1 MLSSLSAL
9 VGFTLAQQRAKR
21 KYRRIFF
28 ATDLHSSEIVFR
40 RFIGAAK
47 FYEADA
53 LIMGGDVT
61 GKNVIPLVKGADGK
75 YHFNFLG
82 QEFRGIAEEQL
93 LEHETRI
100 MNSGIYSYRV
110 NEGEYESAR
119 SDPEKVSAVFDKLM
133 IERLNNCAALAKQ
146 HLEPLGV
153 KCYWTGGNDDHQRIL
168 ESVKQNDFFVN
179 VEEKVIQ
186 LDEEHEM
193 LSFGWSNP
201 TPWKTPR
208 ECDEEELA
216 SRLEKITIQV
226 HDFGSCVY
234 NIHPPPFDSTL
245 DIAAKLD
252 TSFNPPK
259 PVTSGG
265 NAVWIPVGSTAVR
278 EVIEKTQPLLM
289 LCGHIHETKNAAK
302 IKRTT
307 CINPGSEYG
316 AGIMRGV
323 IVNLQ
328 KDKVLSYQ
336 FTSG

>member
-1 MLSSLSAL
+1 VS
-9 VGFTLAQQRAKR
+9 QQKSKR

-61 GKNVIPLVKGADGK
+61 GKNVIPLVKGNNGK
-75 YHFNFLG
+75 YHFNFQG
-82 QEFRGIAEEQL
+82 QEFREIPEEQITDY
-93 LEHETRI
+93 ENRI
-100 MNSGIYSYRV
+100 MNAGIYCYRV
-110 NEGEYESAR
+110 IENEYENTR
-119 SDPEKVSAVFDKLM
+119 SDPVKVSAIFDKLM
-133 IERLNNCAALAKQ
+133 VDRLNNWAALAKQ

-153 KCYWTGGNDDHQRIL
+153 KCYWTGGNDDQEKIL
-168 ESVKQNDFFVN
+168 QSVSQNEFFVN
-179 VEEKVIQ
+179 VEEKVIK
-186 LDEEHEM
+186 LDEDHEM
-193 LSFGWSNP
+193 VSFGWSNP

-208 ECDEEELA
+208 ECGEEELA
-216 SRLEKITIQV
+216 SRLEKVVSQV
-226 HDFGSCVY
+226 QDVGNSVF

-245 DIAAKLD
+245 DVAAKLD
-252 TSFNPPK
+252 TSFDPPK
-259 PVTSGG
+259 AVTSAG
-265 NAVWIPVGSTAVR
+265 NVVWIPVGSTAVR
-278 EVIEKTQPLLM
+278 ELIERTQPLLM

-316 AGIMRGV
+316 SGILRGV

>member
-1 MLSSLSAL
+1 MPSSLSGV
-9 VGFTLAQQRAKR
+9 VGFALSQQKSKR

-61 GKNVIPLVKGADGK
+61 GKNVVPLVKGDDGR
-75 YHFNFLG
+75 YRFNFQG
-82 QEFRGIAEEQL
+82 QEFRGISEDQISDYEN
-93 LEHETRI
+93 RI
-100 MNSGIYSYRV
+100 MNAGIYHYRV
-110 NEGEYESAR
+110 SESEYENTR
-119 SDPEKVSAVFDKLM
+119 SDPDKVSAIFDRLM
-133 IERLNNCAALAKQ
+133 VDRLNSWAAMAKE

-153 KCYWTGGNDDHQRIL
+153 KCYWTGGNDDQEKIL
-168 ESVKQNDFFVN
+168 QSVQQNEFFVN
-179 VEEKVIQ
+179 VEEKVIK

-193 LSFGWSNP
+193 MSFGWSNP

-208 ECDEEELA
+208 ECNEEELA
-216 SRLEKITIQV
+216 SRLAKVADLVQEV
-226 HDFGSCVY
+226 GSCVY

-252 TSFNPPK
+252 TSFDPPK
-259 PVTSGG
+259 AVTSAG
-265 NAVWIPVGSTAVR
+265 NVVWIPVGSSAVR
-278 EVIEKTQPLLM
+278 ELIEKTQPLLM
-289 LCGHIHETKNAAK
+289 LCGHIHETKNATK

-316 AGIMRGV
+316 SGILRGV

>member
-1 MLSSLSAL
+1 MADQK
-9 VGFTLAQQRAKR
+9 TKR
-21 KYRRIFF
+21 NYRRLYF

-40 RFIGAAK
+40 RFLGAAE
-47 FYEADA
+47 FYQADA

-61 GKNVIPLVKGADGK
+61 GKNVVPLVKGDDGK
-75 YHFNFLG
+75 YHFNLQG
-82 QEFRGIAEEQL
+82 QEFRGIPEGQL
-93 LEHETRI
+93 SEFENRI
-100 MNSGIYSYRV
+100 MNAGIYSYRV
-110 NEGEYESAR
+110 NEGEYENQR
-119 SDPEKVSAVFDKLM
+119 SDPEKVSAIFEKLM
-133 IERLNNCAALAKQ
+133 IERLSSWASLAKK

-153 KCYWTGGNDDHQRIL
+153 RCYWTGGNDDQEKIL
-168 ESVKQNDFFVN
+168 DSVPENEYFLN
-179 VEEKVIQ
+179 VEEKVIR
-186 LDEEHEM
+186 LDEDHEM
-193 LSFGWSNP
+193 MSFGWSNP

-208 ECDEEELA
+208 ECSEEELA
-216 SRLEKITIQV
+216 SRLAKVVSQV
-226 HDFGSCVY
+226 HELGSCIF

-252 TSFNPPK
+252 ASFDPPK
-259 PVTSGG
+259 AVTSAG
-265 NAVWIPVGSTAVR
+265 NAIWIPVGSTAVR
-278 EVIEKTQPLLM
+278 ELIEKTQPLLM

-316 AGIMRGV
+316 SGILRGV